1 MPTTFEAVVI
11 MGSDDWTPDSIAH
24 ALPDA
29 GMRMEFVRQLNT
41 TPLSGLAALGE
52 TWIKVIEDL
61 KAAAERGRELHAY
74 QRQHGGQLPE
84 QYTDVT
90 DLIVESRAA

>member
-1 MPTTFEAVVI
+1 
-11 MGSDDWTPDSIAH
+11 
-24 ALPDA
+24 
-29 GMRMEFVRQLNT
+29 MRMEFVRQLNT

-52 TWIKVIEDL
+52 KWIKVIEDL
-61 KAAAERGRELHAY
+61 KAAAGRGRELHAY
-74 QRQHGGQLPE
+74 QQQHGGQLPE

>member
-1 MPTTFEAVVI
+1 

-52 TWIKVIEDL
+52 KWIKAIEDL

>member
-1 MPTTFEAVVI
+1 MPTTFEVI

-52 TWIKVIEDL
+52 KWIKVIKDL
-61 KAAAERGRELHAY
+61 EAAAERGRELHAY
-74 QRQHGGQLPE
+74 QQQHGGQLPKR
-84 QYTDVT
+84 YTDVT

>member
-1 MPTTFEAVVI
+1 
-11 MGSDDWTPDSIAH
+11 
-24 ALPDA
+24 
-29 GMRMEFVRQLNT
+29 MRMEFLRQLNT

-52 TWIKVIEDL
+52 KWVKVIEEL
-61 KAAAERGRELHAY
+61 EAAAVRGRELHAF
-74 QRQHGGQLPE
+74 QQQHDGRLPE